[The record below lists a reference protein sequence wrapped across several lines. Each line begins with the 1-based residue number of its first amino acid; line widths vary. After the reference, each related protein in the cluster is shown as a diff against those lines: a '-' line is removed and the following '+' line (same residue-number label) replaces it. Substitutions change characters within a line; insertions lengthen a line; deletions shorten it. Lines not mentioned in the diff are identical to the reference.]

1 MVGDYL
7 VLEEI
12 NDRPAVGN
20 VHIHEG
26 MIVGRLDHLSPEK
39 LLLLGR
45 DVKEVAIRANPSGL
59 RGRDVLDEHWGGEG
73 TKSARKE
80 RSGSTTADGASPRA
94 PWRSQTIGSHADQ
107 KRSDKL

>member
-45 DVKEVAIRANPSGL
+45 DVKEVAIRANRNGL
-59 RGRDVLDEHWGGEG
+59 VGWDILDEYWGGEG

-80 RSGSTTADGASPRA
+80 RSGSTTAAGASPGA
-94 PWRSQTIGSHADQ
+94 TWRRQIIGSHASKKQ
-107 KRSDKL
+107 SDKL